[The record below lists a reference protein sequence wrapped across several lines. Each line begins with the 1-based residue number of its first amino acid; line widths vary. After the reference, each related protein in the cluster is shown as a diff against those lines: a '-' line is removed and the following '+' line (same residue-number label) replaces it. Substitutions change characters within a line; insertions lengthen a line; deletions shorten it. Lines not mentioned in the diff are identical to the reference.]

1 MVLCNTHLVQNNFC
15 TSCGDH
21 VGVSRLKQCSGV
33 AASREGKDTKDAVP
47 CKARIC
53 FTNSKGERGCMRLSN
68 ESVPFRCQG
77 CSRKMGVGMVI
88 VSNSPHLSLVT
99 TNNLI
104 LQEQSYTYNPHV
116 LQRHLMPFAVLLLTF
131 APLKNYKEMTTIRRF
146 LSSQLK
152 IHYGD
157 IPEMVSWPEMCPCTN
172 AWCLIFF
179 GDFLHRVWVP
189 WGSSSKRKI
198 SEVWP
203 VCAGSLVQGIFRV
216 CISRHRFPFRWAHWV
231 SPMEYRQQHKWLL
244 PSCFGK
250 ILIPFIFFW
259 LLILKNQFADFESMG
274 CQTLQN
280 APGAWPWGEN

>member
-1 MVLCNTHLVQNNFC
+1 MVLCNTDLVQNNFC
-15 TSCGDH
+15 TSCGDR

-33 AASREGKDTKDAVP
+33 GASGEGKDAKDAVP

-77 CSRKMGVGMVI
+77 CSRKMRVGMVI
-88 VSNSPHLSLVT
+88 VSNSPHLSLLT

-116 LQRHLMPFAVLLLTF
+116 LQRHLMPFVVLLLTF

-157 IPEMVSWPEMCPCTN
+157 IPEMVSCPEMCPCTN
-172 AWCLIFF
+172 A
-179 GDFLHRVWVP
+179 
-189 WGSSSKRKI
+189 
-198 SEVWP
+198 
-203 VCAGSLVQGIFRV
+203 
-216 CISRHRFPFRWAHWV
+216 
-231 SPMEYRQQHKWLL
+231 
-244 PSCFGK
+244 
-250 ILIPFIFFW
+250 
-259 LLILKNQFADFESMG
+259 
-274 CQTLQN
+274 
-280 APGAWPWGEN
+280 